1 LKTSE
6 HQQSGHRHG
15 KAQKRPKQNAAIY
28 SINSLGCSLKSFL
41 PQLMK
46 TEAIA
51 MKSATEAQAITH
63 VGIPDSALSLPG
75 TGA

>member
-1 LKTSE
+1 M
-6 HQQSGHRHG
+6 
-15 KAQKRPKQNAAIY
+15 AQKRPKQNATKY

-46 TEAIA
+46 TETMA
-51 MKSATEAQAITH
+51 MKSATEAQAVTH
-63 VGIPDSALSLPG
+63 VGITNSDLSLPG